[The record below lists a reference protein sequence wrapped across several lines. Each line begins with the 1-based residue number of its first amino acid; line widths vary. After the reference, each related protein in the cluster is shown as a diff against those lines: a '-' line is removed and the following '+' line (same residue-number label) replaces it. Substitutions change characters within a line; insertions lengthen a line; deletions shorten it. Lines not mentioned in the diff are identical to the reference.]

1 MGSRCVFYE
10 VEDIVNPSDVPP
22 FKQLTSMADEIS
34 VDPSYSFRSEID
46 HDQFFSHKNSNLDI

>member
-1 MGSRCVFYE
+1 MHKWEAVAFFYE

-34 VDPSYSFRSEID
+34 EMLRSDSLPII
-46 HDQFFSHKNSNLDI
+46 FFQ